1 MQNTNY
7 FIFLFVVIFV
17 LPSIAGGILIYTI
30 FKDDYRKRGV
40 WQSMILLTLHYA
52 KQAGINISYIHNS
65 NPLKDIENHEKLLK
79 KFNNNKGLS
88 ALNKDLLKLV
98 ESSKSSDLNKVL
110 VLMIILRKKAWVEFE
125 YKEYAELF
133 HYRTLLKSNLPV
145 PEEKKE
151 DPNMPL
157 SELLP
162 LLDAEDIYLKLTKYL
177 EEL

>member
-52 KQAGINISYIHNS
+52 RQAGINITYIHNS
-65 NPLKDIENHEKLLK
+65 SPLRDIENYEKLLK
-79 KFNNNKGLS
+79 KFKKRGLS
-88 ALNKDLLKLV
+88 ALNGSLLKLA
-98 ESSKSSDLNKVL
+98 ESSKSSDLNKML

-133 HYRTLLKSNLPV
+133 YYRDLLMSNLP
-145 PEEKKE
+145 ESDEKKE
-151 DPNMPL
+151 DPNTAL
-157 SELLP
+157 SELVT

>member
-40 WQSMILLTLHYA
+40 WQSMIFLTLHYA
-52 KQAGINISYIHNS
+52 KQSGINITHVHCS
-65 NPLKDIENHEKLLK
+65 NPLKDIENYEKLLK
-79 KFNNNKGLS
+79 RFKKRGLS
-88 ALNKDLLKLV
+88 ALNKDLLKLA
-98 ESSKSSDLNKVL
+98 ESSKSSDLNKML

-125 YKEYAELF
+125 YWEYAELF
-133 HYRTLLKSNLPV
+133 YYRDSLKSNLPV
-145 PEEKKE
+145 SEEKKE
-151 DPNMPL
+151 DPNIPL

>member
-1 MQNTNY
+1 MQTTNY

-17 LPSIAGGILIYTI
+17 LPIIAGGILIYTI

-52 KQAGINISYIHNS
+52 ELAGINITHVHCS
-65 NPLKDIENHEKLLK
+65 NPLKDIENYEKLLRKFK
-79 KFNNNKGLS
+79 KRGLS
-88 ALNKDLLKLV
+88 TLNKDLLKLA
-98 ESSKSSDLNKVL
+98 ESSKSSDLNKML

-133 HYRTLLKSNLPV
+133 YYRDLLMNNLPV
-145 PEEKKE
+145 SEEKKE
-151 DPNMPL
+151 DPNIPL

>member
-7 FIFLFVVIFV
+7 FIFLFVIIFV
-17 LPSIAGGILIYTI
+17 LPSISGGILIYTI

-40 WQSMILLTLHYA
+40 RQSMIFLTLHYA
-52 KQAGINISYIHNS
+52 KQAGINITHINCS
-65 NPLKDIENHEKLLK
+65 NPLKDIENYEKLLK
-79 KFNNNKGLS
+79 KFKNSGLS

-145 PEEKKE
+145 SEEKKE
-151 DPNMPL
+151 DPNIPL
-157 SELLP
+157 SELVP

>member
-7 FIFLFVVIFV
+7 FIFLFVIIFV

-52 KQAGINISYIHNS
+52 KQAGINITHVHCS
-65 NPLKDIENHEKLLK
+65 NPLKDIENYEKLLK
-79 KFNNNKGLS
+79 KFKNRGLS
-88 ALNKDLLKLV
+88 ALNKDLLKLI
-98 ESSKSSDLNKVL
+98 ESSKSSDLNKML
-110 VLMIILRKKAWVEFE
+110 VLMIILSKKAWVEFE
-125 YKEYAELF
+125 YKEYAQLF
-133 HYRTLLKSNLPV
+133 HYRYSLNNLPV
-145 PEEKKE
+145 SEEKKE
-151 DPNMPL
+151 DPNIPL

-177 EEL
+177 GEL